1 MMATFFT
8 TVLTALLA
16 WRYLD
21 WGRGQAEKQIDRM
34 QEAAFDTPGV
44 EPLVTPPVILAG
56 VGLIL
61 ANLTAGWLLGMKAW
75 QRALSLAAGIAG
87 GAGVFLIRS
96 GGDR

>member
-1 MMATFFT
+1 MIVTFFT

-16 WRYLD
+16 WLYLD
-21 WGRGQAEKQIDRM
+21 WGRGQAERQIDKM

-44 EPLVTPPVILAG
+44 EPLVTPPVMLAG

-61 ANLTAGWLLGMKAW
+61 ANLTAGWFLNMKVW

-87 GAGVFLIRS
+87 GAGIFLIRP
-96 GGDR
+96 GGVR